1 VALVDDY
8 ENAVR
13 SGDVGTANYLAQM
26 LASQAGININAN
38 SVSAAPAS
46 MLPAIQATPATPK
59 ISGLPSFGQAA
70 DAILQGVLHPL
81 DTLTGKNTAAMN
93 KDVAAGTGP
102 ATNAVKSVSGALDFI
117 TDIPRVAT
125 TILGLILII
134 AGIFALSAG
143 SAARVIV
150 NTVHSN
156 VTS

>member
-1 VALVDDY
+1 LVDDY

-46 MLPAIQATPATPK
+46 MLPSVPALSSKAPASSGGFF
-59 ISGLPSFGQAA
+59 SGLLGGAQSFQNWLEKIDPTSNTNSKTSITGSTNPVTVGQ
-70 DAILQGVLHPL
+70 
-81 DTLTGKNTAAMN
+81 TA
-93 KDVAAGTGP
+93 GS
-102 ATNAVKSVSGALDFI
+102 ATAGALSFI
-117 TDIPRVAT
+117 TDIPRVT
-125 TILGLILII
+125 TSLLGLILII